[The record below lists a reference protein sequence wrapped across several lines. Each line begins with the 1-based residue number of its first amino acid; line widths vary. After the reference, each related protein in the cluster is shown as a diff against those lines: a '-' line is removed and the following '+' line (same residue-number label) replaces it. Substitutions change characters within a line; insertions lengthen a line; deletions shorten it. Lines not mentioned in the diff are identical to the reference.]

1 MVQNIDLRPAFE
13 DTAHAQTPS
22 CVGGVSFLR
31 TPTTGASFLRR
42 YALSESLG
50 GARSWR
56 AVYDADEACH
66 IWGNGVQGYYE
77 VTADRYQL
85 ESTPDYPHAALMH
98 RVLVR
103 MKHCAVR
110 SAGCQDRR
118 EREDSEE
125 STVAGPD
132 CFSTP

>member
-1 MVQNIDLRPAFE
+1 MRDWLDGE
-13 DTAHAQTPS
+13 KY
-22 CVGGVSFLR
+22 GGV
-31 TPTTGASFLRR
+31 
-42 YALSESLG
+42 
-50 GARSWR
+50 GARPQYSSR
-56 AVYDADEACH
+56 RLEGVDGAEYRPQAHVRGHCARPNAELRGRGLVSADAHDRRLVPAPADEACH

-118 EREDSEE
+118 ERR
-125 STVAGPD
+125 
-132 CFSTP
+132 